1 MDRSRRTWG
10 ETATMSA
17 SDTAPPTEPPIE
29 PAAAPA
35 ETLAQPVAG
44 EIEPPLAAV
53 AVQDVTPEPTVAPSP
68 PAETPAPPVKAAREV
83 IYRHSVI
90 VRLTHWIN
98 VLAISLLVMSGA
110 QIFNAHPRLY
120 WGQYGADADKPVA
133 EMAAMNSPHGLV
145 GVTHI
150 GGLKLTTTGFLGV
163 SKGPNGQ
170 PAVQGFPG
178 WLTIPSYRDLATGRH
193 WHFFFA
199 WLFVIN
205 GLIYLIA
212 GLLSGHFRRDLAP
225 SGEQIRPRSILQ
237 SIWDHIRL
245 KHPTGEEARRYNVL
259 QKLTYLIVIF
269 ILLPL
274 MVGTGLT
281 MSPGFDS
288 ILPGLLTL
296 FGGRQSAR
304 TIHFIS
310 ANLIVLFVLVHVV
323 EVFLAGVVNELR
335 SMITGRYVVRT
346 EAHR

>member
-1 MDRSRRTWG
+1 
-10 ETATMSA
+10 MSA
-17 SDTAPPTEPPIE
+17 SDTDPPKPPIE
-29 PAAAPA
+29 PEAIVSPESLPPAEIAAEPTAEEIDAPVAVTVVPEVSPAPEPVVARTPPPVAAPA
-35 ETLAQPVAG
+35 
-44 EIEPPLAAV
+44 
-53 AVQDVTPEPTVAPSP
+53 PSAK
-68 PAETPAPPVKAAREV
+68 PAHEV

-90 VRLTHWIN
+90 VRVTHWIN
-98 VLAISLLVMSGA
+98 VLAISILVMSGA

-120 WGQYGADADKPVA
+120 WGQYGATADKPIA
-133 EMAAMNSPHGLV
+133 EMAAMNSPRGLV

-150 GGLKLTTTGFLGV
+150 GALKLTTTGFLGV

-170 PAVQGFPG
+170 PTVQGFPG
-178 WLTIPSYRDLATGRH
+178 WLTIPSWRDLATGRN

-199 WLFVIN
+199 WLFVVN
-205 GLIYLIA
+205 GLTYLIA

-225 SGEQIRPRSILQ
+225 TGEQIRPRNILQ

-245 KHPTGEEARRYNVL
+245 RHPTGEEAKRYNVL
-259 QKLTYLIVIF
+259 QKLTYLIVVF

-288 ILPGLLTL
+288 IAPWLLTL

-323 EVFLAGVVNELR
+323 EVFLAGVVNEMR
-335 SMITGRYVVRT
+335 SMITGRYAVSA

>member
-1 MDRSRRTWG
+1 
-10 ETATMSA
+10 
-17 SDTAPPTEPPIE
+17 
-29 PAAAPA
+29 
-35 ETLAQPVAG
+35 
-44 EIEPPLAAV
+44 
-53 AVQDVTPEPTVAPSP
+53 
-68 PAETPAPPVKAAREV
+68 
-83 IYRHSVI
+83 
-90 VRLTHWIN
+90 
-98 VLAISLLVMSGA
+98 MSGA

-163 SKGPNGQ
+163 SKGANGR
-170 PAVQGFPG
+170 PTVQGFPG
-178 WLTIPSYRDLATGRH
+178 WLTIPSYRDLATGRN
-193 WHFFFA
+193 WHFFLA

-212 GLLSGHFRRDLAP
+212 GLLTGHFRRDLAP
-225 SGEQIRPRSILQ
+225 TGEQIRPRSILN

-269 ILLPL
+269 VLLPL

-310 ANLIVLFVLVHVV
+310 ANLIVLFVLVHVF
-323 EVFLAGVVNELR
+323 EVFLAGVVNEIG
-335 SMITGRYVVRT
+335 SMITGRYVVKA

>member
-1 MDRSRRTWG
+1 
-10 ETATMSA
+10 MSA
-17 SDTAPPTEPPIE
+17 SDTDPPEPQLEPEAVAPPAPTEAAAQPVVEPPVAAVVPPE
-29 PAAAPA
+29 VAPAPVAAAP
-35 ETLAQPVAG
+35 P
-44 EIEPPLAAV
+44 
-53 AVQDVTPEPTVAPSP
+53 P
-68 PAETPAPPVKAAREV
+68 PAEPPAPAVKPVREV
-83 IYRHSVI
+83 IYRHSVV

-120 WGQYGADADKPVA
+120 WGQYGADADRPVV
-133 EMAAMNSPHGLV
+133 EMAAMNGPHGLV
-145 GVTHI
+145 GVTHV
-150 GGLKLTTTGFLGV
+150 GALKLTTTGLLGV
-163 SKGPNGQ
+163 SNGPNGQ
-170 PAVQGFPG
+170 PTVRGFPG

-212 GLLSGHFRRDLAP
+212 GLLTGHFRRDLAP
-225 SGEQIRPRSILQ
+225 TGEQIRPRSILR

-288 ILPGLLTL
+288 ILPGLVTL

-304 TIHFIS
+304 TIPFIS

-323 EVFLAGVVNELR
+323 EVFLAGVVNEIR
-335 SMITGRYVVRT
+335 SMITGRYVVAA